1 LGCREEKSVYAL
13 TILAE
18 DGQFSSLLKNNRPNQ
33 TPQKYRIVIK
43 DKNDN
48 PPYFPQQ
55 VSSSWTL
62 TVARRIFIMLDKN
75 ISDN

>member
-1 LGCREEKSVYAL
+1 VYAL
-13 TILAE
+13 TIVAE

-33 TPQKYRIVIK
+33 TPQKFRIVIK

-55 VSSSWTL
+55 VRGPFL
-62 TVARRIFIMLDKN
+62 LIKF
-75 ISDN
+75 

>member
-1 LGCREEKSVYAL
+1 MYAL
-13 TILAE
+13 TIVAE

-33 TPQKYRIVIK
+33 TPQKFRIVIK

-55 VSSSWTL
+55 VRGPFLGYFLNFKGQGSFL
-62 TVARRIFIMLDKN
+62 TAFIVADPGSGAF
-75 ISDN
+75 

>member
-1 LGCREEKSVYAL
+1 MITVNYTIKNVPREEKNVYAL
-13 TILAE
+13 TIVAE

-33 TPQKYRIVIK
+33 TPQKFRIVIK

-55 VSSSWTL
+55 VRGPFLLLTL
-62 TVARRIFIMLDKN
+62 
-75 ISDN
+75 